1 MAKHAIFES
10 WPWPEVARLR
20 WMQIRVLEFQYF
32 FLHCI
37 LSFLLRLVIFLCVLL
52 LYLILNNCVSLFS
65 LQPLLGAI
73 GLFCVFLSVMSSYG
87 ICSMLGLIFSP
98 MHNMIP
104 FLLMGKSENC
114 AKTMISFFL
123 LHKTILVLHMWLEGC
138 PNPNKMEQS
147 WECTFLKL
155 FKHMKTKWASKK
167 DFIIG
172 LQNYQLIVYTANQA
186 LMNRISHAC

>member
-1 MAKHAIFES
+1 M
-10 WPWPEVARLR
+10 LN
-20 WMQIRVLEFQYF
+20 
-32 FLHCI
+32 
-37 LSFLLRLVIFLCVLL
+37 
-52 LYLILNNCVSLFS
+52 LILNNCVSLFS

-155 FKHMKTKWASKK
+155 FKYTYEDKMSIKK
-167 DFIIG
+167 RFHHWTSELPAGMHGQSCLDGPDRPCILTSSFVI
-172 LQNYQLIVYTANQA
+172 LILY
-186 LMNRISHAC
+186 SHG